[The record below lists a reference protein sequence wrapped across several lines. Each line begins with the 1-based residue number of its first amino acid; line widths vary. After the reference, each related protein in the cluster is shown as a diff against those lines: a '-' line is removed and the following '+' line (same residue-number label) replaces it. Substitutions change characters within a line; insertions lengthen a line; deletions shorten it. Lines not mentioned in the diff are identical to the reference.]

1 MISLASSIYLASRS
15 PRRRELLEQIGVAHV
30 ELDVEADESWD
41 GKEPPRAHVMRLA
54 LEKARLGWGQ
64 VRGSRPLPVLAAD
77 TAVVLDDAILG
88 KAEQDHEAAAML
100 KRLSGRSHRVYS
112 GVALIDLQ
120 GEERVAVN
128 MSRVVFRALT
138 AEEIRAYCDT
148 GEPLGKAGGYAIQG
162 RAAAFIERLEGSY
175 SSVMGL
181 PLYETAALLRAAAVP
196 IGK

>member
-1 MISLASSIYLASRS
+1 MSADAASIYLASRS
-15 PRRRELLEQIGVAHV
+15 PRRRELLEQIGVGHIV
-30 ELDVEADESWD
+30 LDVEADESWD
-41 GKEPPRAHVMRLA
+41 GREPPRAHVVRLA

-64 VRGSRPLPVLAAD
+64 VRESRPLPVLAAD

-88 KAEQDHEAAAML
+88 KAEQDHEAVAML
-100 KRLSGRSHRVYS
+100 KRLSGRSHWVFS

-138 AEEIRAYCDT
+138 AGEIRAYCDT
-148 GEPLGKAGGYAIQG
+148 REPLGKAGGYAIQG

-181 PLYETAALLRAAAVP
+181 PLYETATLLRAAAVP
-196 IGK
+196 L